1 MGNLEKN
8 IQAPETIKSKLSKG
22 GEKSHGEE
30 VSRLDLS
37 TGNIFLN
44 IFFFQPTVSIL
55 TAKNPSQV
63 PEISP
68 SPDGEVPATFYR
80 LDFGFEESPSVG
92 QQMPEA
98 LRKRLENRKEQ
109 LGFQQKKV
117 LQPDKGEKS
126 QGEKNEKFQSEK
138 AEKSEKQLEKKL
150 EKTVE
155 KFHDEKFLD
164 EKTASPSAK
173 ASARASFTRA
183 RPGDEIPPLALET
196 TRKRRSN
203 SIGGLGHRRA
213 SREEATGLHQGA
225 ATSRA
230 PREKHEKPGGPN
242 LGIGS
247 GSVPGPRSGKV
258 PPEKIV
264 EKGEVGTNSG
274 GQGGRQMFDKNTLR
288 MMHREVFKGA
298 IGRYQQ
304 RMLECH
310 GSIFMQF

>member
-1 MGNLEKN
+1 M
-8 IQAPETIKSKLSKG
+8 SKG
-22 GEKSHGEE
+22 HGWNHL
-30 VSRLDLS
+30 VN
-37 TGNIFLN
+37 T
-44 IFFFQPTVSIL
+44 FFQATVSIR

-138 AEKSEKQLEKKL
+138 TEKNEKQLEKKQL

-164 EKTASPSAK
+164 EKTASPSSK
-173 ASARASFTRA
+173 AGQAARASFTRA

-230 PREKHEKPGGPN
+230 PREKHEKPGGQN
-242 LGIGS
+242 LGA
-247 GSVPGPRSGKV
+247 GSVPGPGRSGKV